1 MFTFKHFFLLN
12 FHCLTYSDCLIS
24 FVSINALRKW
34 HSTNFRFERMTLLL
48 QDVSKHLWSFFIHF
62 LLSNDWNWHYFYQK
76 LDVWQIRSMWHW
88 KWKYIFTKIDTGYGL
103 CDISYQ
109 DWQHCRLNIC
119 KRNILVEL
127 TNTVYVNSTN
137 VTSNIE
143 TAVLS
148 VSSIKVEHCFQ
159 KNHTILQLLF
169 SIVSTFAFTQFEH
182 RVPNK
187 NVAINHWIFTH
198 GSCNW

>member
-1 MFTFKHFFLLN
+1 MTFNKFQVWKDDSVTTRRFETSLKLFYPLSFIKWLKLTLFLSKII
-12 FHCLTYSDCLIS
+12 CLTC
-24 FVSINALRKW
+24 
-34 HSTNFRFERMTLLL
+34 
-48 QDVSKHLWSFFIHF
+48 
-62 LLSNDWNWHYFYQK
+62 
-76 LDVWQIRSMWHW
+76 SMWHW

-159 KNHTILQLLF
+159 KNHTILQILF
-169 SIVSTFAFTQFEH
+169 SIVSTFSALTGYQLGKWS
-182 RVPNK
+182 RS
-187 NVAINHWIFTH
+187 T
-198 GSCNW
+198 NWLIAASLHPCSRSTSQVF

>member
-1 MFTFKHFFLLN
+1 MLTFKHFFLLN

-76 LDVWQIRSMWHW
+76 LDVWKIRSMWHW

-119 KRNILVEL
+119 NKKYIGWIDKYCICQFNECNLKYWDGSAVCIKHQGWTLFPKKSHNPTNIVQ
-127 TNTVYVNSTN
+127 
-137 VTSNIE
+137 
-143 TAVLS
+143 
-148 VSSIKVEHCFQ
+148 HCFHIFFCAIRAQGAKQ
-159 KNHTILQLLF
+159 KCGNQSLDIY
-169 SIVSTFAFTQFEH
+169 A
-182 RVPNK
+182 
-187 NVAINHWIFTH
+187 WIM
-198 GSCNW
+198 